1 MHLQVF
7 EKGKVIF
14 DNEIDQESVV
24 LGRGSDCDV
33 RCINEAISR
42 RHLEI
47 KFEDGEV
54 FIKNLSKNNWTMFN
68 DSNIPNDEYTQYFAF
83 YELILPGEL
92 EVKIN
97 IEEEAKAELK
107 EELGADNPINRGIN
121 TSEQLRP
128 QKAFRPKMQTV
139 TSKKKVP
146 YKPQS
151 NFSEILKMGAF
162 TMIVAGFFLFQYK
175 DVIFKESSVPQVS
188 FETKRSLKLK
198 KELWEAKRKLKQ
210 KVPPEVVEAK
220 QKFET
225 VTKTT
230 DPLRMK
236 PCSNRKELDICQ
248 LLADDFSKVEGV
260 AIDGDRLYGFLGV
273 SKRKSSKF
281 SEFVYPGLKGIP
293 DKYYHRLLVAYY
305 FMRPSLYFKLRDM
318 GFNDLYVY
326 ILDDVPMVPSAKAIF
341 KVNFKKKRL
350 GYNQVNYKAAIDGIM
365 QKANPDYFNN
375 YLTKKI
381 IKVK

>member
-7 EKGKVIF
+7 EKGKIIF
-14 DNEIDQESVV
+14 DNEVDQEIVTI
-24 LGRGSDCDV
+24 GRGSDCDV

-42 RHLEI
+42 KHLEI
-47 KFEDGEV
+47 KFDNGEV

-68 DSNIPNDEYTQYFAF
+68 NENIPNDEYTPYFAF

-97 IEEEAKAELK
+97 VEEEAKAELQ
-107 EELGADNPINRGIN
+107 EERMANNPLNDKSRTPDIRP
-121 TSEQLRP
+121 QKPLRP
-128 QKAFRPKMQTV
+128 QMQTV
-139 TSKKKVP
+139 KSKKKVP

-162 TMIVAGFFLFQYK
+162 ISIIAGFLVFQYR
-175 DVIFKESSVPQVS
+175 DVIMKKSVPKVS
-188 FETKRSLKLK
+188 FETKRSLKIK
-198 KELWEAKRKLKQ
+198 KELWNAKRKLQQ
-210 KVPPEVVEAK
+210 KVRPEVVEAK

-225 VTKTT
+225 VTKST

-236 PCSNRKELDICQ
+236 PCSNRKELELC
-248 LLADDFSKVEGV
+248 LFLADNFSKVEGI

-273 SKRKSSKF
+273 SKRKSAKF
-281 SEFVYPGLKGIP
+281 SEYVYPGLKGIP
-293 DKYYHRLLVAYY
+293 DKYFHRLLVAFY
-305 FMRPSLYFKLRDM
+305 FMKPSVYFKLREM

-326 ILDDVPMVPSAKAIF
+326 ILDDVPMIPNEKAVF

-350 GYNQVNYKAAIDGIM
+350 GYNQIDYKAAIDGVM
-365 QKANPDYFNN
+365 QKANPDFFNN
-375 YLTKKI
+375 FLSKKI